1 MGENL
6 QNGSGNNEK
15 SRNIFPG
22 KSVEK
27 YNSGFPFHD
36 LMASSLWGSRKKKIR
51 RMENLSLHGG
61 PRHFLRC
68 HCEKGGG
75 GGEWTNKLNFTE
87 RWAN

>member
-1 MGENL
+1 MEAATT
-6 QNGSGNNEK
+6 SKVGNNF
-15 SRNIFPG
+15 SG

-27 YNSGFPFHD
+27 YKSGFPFHD
-36 LMASSLWGSRKKKIR
+36 LMASSLLGLTEWKKKIG

-61 PRHFLRC
+61 PCHFLRC

-75 GGEWTNKLNFTE
+75 GGEWTNKLNFTA